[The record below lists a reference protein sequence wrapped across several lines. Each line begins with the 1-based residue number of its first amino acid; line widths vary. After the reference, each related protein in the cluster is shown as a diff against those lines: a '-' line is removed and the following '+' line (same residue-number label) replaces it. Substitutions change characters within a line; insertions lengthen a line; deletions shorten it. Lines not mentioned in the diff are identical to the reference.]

1 MEAVLEKTLSTG
13 IPIIVEERAVLLP
26 ATLPS
31 MVPAAAVHV
40 GQASEEVGG
49 DAWPGLAEL

>member
-13 IPIIVEERAVLLP
+13 IPNVVEERAVLLP

-31 MVPAAAVHV
+31 MVPPAVHV
-40 GQASEEVGG
+40 GHASERVHG
-49 DAWPGLAEL
+49 DGAWPGLAEL